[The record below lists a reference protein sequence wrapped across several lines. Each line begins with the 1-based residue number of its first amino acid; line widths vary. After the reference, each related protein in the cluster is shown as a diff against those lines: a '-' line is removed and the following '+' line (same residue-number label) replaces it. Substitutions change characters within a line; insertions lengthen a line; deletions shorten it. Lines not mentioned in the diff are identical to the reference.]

1 MTNMKKSTINLMEEF
16 IHEATPEL
24 ILNDCINFGIELDNI
39 TSATPKKVKEYIEMK
54 KYIGTKQI
62 EAEPMTRGDAWG
74 KHLLREKPST
84 ENFDDEGY
92 HVRYEDGYE
101 SWSPKDTFEKAYKI
115 ADTFLDRLH
124 IEMRDLYEKMDKLSP
139 FIESGKI
146 DEIVTDKYQN
156 HLLRLQ
162 HRIMSRYINVLECRI
177 GRLDGSPEA
186 PLHQMSFGDA
196 IEILKQGGAI
206 RRSGWNGKG
215 LMVFKQVPAHIESD
229 IIPKMQSLP
238 QSAKDLILKG
248 KGFIDYTS
256 QCLIYNENT
265 GRADSWVPSISDVF
279 ADDWEIVV

>member
-1 MTNMKKSTINLMEEF
+1 MGGFVK
-16 IHEATPEL
+16 P
-24 ILNDCINFGIELDNI
+24 IE
-39 TSATPKKVKEYIEMK
+39 TMMK

-146 DEIVTDKYQN
+146 DEVVADKYQN
-156 HLLRLQ
+156 YLLRLQ

-206 RRSGWNGKG
+206 RRKGWNGKG

-229 IIPKMQSLP
+229 VIPKMQSLP

-279 ADDWEIVV
+279 AEDWEIVLE

>member
-1 MTNMKKSTINLMEEF
+1 
-16 IHEATPEL
+16 
-24 ILNDCINFGIELDNI
+24 
-39 TSATPKKVKEYIEMK
+39 MK

-62 EAEPMTRGDAWG
+62 EAEPMTMGEAYEKG
-74 KHLLREKPST
+74 LLQAGRVPNEAEKD
-84 ENFDDEGY
+84 NAGY
-92 HVRYEDGYE
+92 HVKYQDGYE
-101 SWSPKDTFEKAYKI
+101 SWSPAEPFKKAYKCSE
-115 ADTFLDRLH
+115 TFLDRLH
-124 IEMRDLYEKMDKLSP
+124 IEMRDLYDKMDKLAP

-156 HLLRLQ
+156 CLLRLQ
-162 HRIMSRYINVLECRI
+162 DRIMSRYINVLECRI
-177 GRLDGSPEA
+177 GRIDGSPEA
-186 PLHQMSFGDA
+186 PLHLMTFGDA
-196 IEILKQGGAI
+196 IEVLKQGVAI

-215 LMVFKQVPAHIESD
+215 VFFIKQVPARITEE

-279 ADDWEIVV
+279 AEDWEIVQ

>member
-1 MTNMKKSTINLMEEF
+1 M
-16 IHEATPEL
+16 
-24 ILNDCINFGIELDNI
+24 
-39 TSATPKKVKEYIEMK
+39 MK

-146 DEIVTDKYQN
+146 DEVVADKYQN
-156 HLLRLQ
+156 YLLRLQ

-206 RRSGWNGKG
+206 RRKGWNGKG

-229 IIPKMQSLP
+229 VIPKMQSLP

-279 ADDWEIVV
+279 AEDWEIVLE

>member
-1 MTNMKKSTINLMEEF
+1 
-16 IHEATPEL
+16 
-24 ILNDCINFGIELDNI
+24 
-39 TSATPKKVKEYIEMK
+39 MK

-101 SWSPKDTFEKAYKI
+101 SWSPKNTFEKAYKI
-115 ADTFLDRLH
+115 ADTFLDHLH

-215 LMVFKQVPAHIESD
+215 LMVFKQVPARITED
-229 IIPKMQSLP
+229 VIPKMQSLP
-238 QSAKDLILKG
+238 QSAKDLNLKG

-279 ADDWEIVV
+279 ADDWEIVQ

>member
-1 MTNMKKSTINLMEEF
+1 MT
-16 IHEATPEL
+16 
-24 ILNDCINFGIELDNI
+24 
-39 TSATPKKVKEYIEMK
+39 

-279 ADDWEIVV
+279 AEDWEIVE